1 MALDRPGA
9 IRVSGREAVARLV
22 VASGEVENVLTAALR
37 DLAQAAVYDPGGLGT
52 EEGLWP
58 HDSGRSMSAWY
69 YQVDEEGAFIGNPV
83 DYVPY
88 VWSNLRSGPID
99 DYWVKAIEA
108 TMLPLLDDVEAAI
121 TARVREL
128 LEGP

>member
-9 IRVSGREAVARLV
+9 IRVFGREAVERLR
-22 VASGEVENVLTAALR
+22 VASGEVDNVLTAALR
-37 DLAQAAVYDPGGLGT
+37 DLAAKAVEGEGGVKDQWPVAAINGGTSRDGWYWQA
-52 EEGLWP
+52 
-58 HDSGRSMSAWY
+58 
-69 YQVDEEGAFIGNPV
+69 DETGAYIGNPV

-99 DYWVKAIEA
+99 DYWIKVIEA
-108 TMLPLLDDVEAAI
+108 AIWPLLDDVEANI